1 MPSLGADME
10 AGTFVEWNVEAGQ
23 NVARGQVICVV
34 ETQKGAVDVEI
45 WEGGVLA
52 KLIAS
57 PGQKIPV
64 GQVMALVAT
73 AGEDWKAIAAAA
85 AAPPLGAPRA
95 ATPAPGCNRVAK
107 RGARRIGHGSRIVGA
122 RQNFAGGPQA
132 RRRIGYR
139 SRDAEAVRHPQRRFY
154 GRRRVRGD
162 GEEAAGSA
170 DGNAR
175 CDRHGD
181 VALEA
186 RDTALL
192 PCN

>member
-10 AGTFVEWNVEAGQ
+10 DGTFVEWNVEPGQ

-57 PGQKIPV
+57 PGKKIPV

-85 AAPPLGAPRA
+85 PSPLPVGAPPA
-95 ATPAPGCNRVAK
+95 ATPVT
-107 RGARRIGHGSRIVGA
+107 GATERPAAALAASGA
-122 RQNFAGGPQA
+122 VPSSSGRLKVSPAA
-132 RRRIGYR
+132 RRRA
-139 SRDAEAVRHPQRRFY
+139 AELGIDLATLKPSGALAAVSMAD
-154 GRRRVRGD
+154 V
-162 GEEAAGSA
+162 ESAAGRS
-170 DGNAR
+170 
-175 CDRHGD
+175 H
-181 VALEA
+181 E
-186 RDTALL
+186 
-192 PCN
+192 